1 MKCTS
6 ASGKTFYCIPTTRS
20 PELHAYCY
28 RNATPSLCASIDS
41 CRISYTVICT
51 VRRPILSRY
60 EGHFSTKVT
69 LKTVVFIILVLFRT
83 SSRVPAD
90 LTQIEQNRRLTLRYY
105 AIVRVHVYSSLCHL
119 NLQSRNPIPI
129 PFARRQPVCVSYRS
143 FVPKELDMNLTS
155 LKVGIHRHCSINKL
169 N

>member
-105 AIVRVHVYSSLCHL
+105 AITNHGNQFFDWQRMAVGLLVGYKVRLRMRCLALRRRSHL
-119 NLQSRNPIPI
+119 LTLASREP
-129 PFARRQPVCVSYRS
+129 
-143 FVPKELDMNLTS
+143 
-155 LKVGIHRHCSINKL
+155 
-169 N
+169 